1 MKKSIPVVLIVLVA
15 LTATLLAGCGNSA
28 PTPGTAWANSE
39 VFTYTVKDADR
50 DNAQIATMTITT
62 ERLSAGTY
70 RIGAIDR
77 DFTVSSTQ
85 SQGGGLRVKT
95 SAVAP
100 DGTVLMESE
109 SLLNGFTALA
119 SYKKVANGDVNYE
132 TRAYYDGKNYH
143 YQSGSAEWQSVKIKS
158 GFLDNELLYMVLRCY
173 SEIDSAYSA
182 TYNIPNPLNGVV
194 EKIAVSV
201 VGTEQSS
208 YTVKYIDLEDKEVEA
223 AKPVTVLSLS
233 KSESP
238 VGTSIGV
245 WYTKSDFALP
255 GVGGKTASYH
265 IPVKIVENNL
275 TYELVTVK
283 IR

>member
-50 DNAQIATMTITT
+50 DNAQIATMTVTT

-100 DGTVLMESE
+100 DGTVVDMEM
-109 SLLNGFTALA
+109 LRAAGLVRKPLDGLKVLGNGELT
-119 SYKKVANGDVNYE
+119 KK
-132 TRAYYDGKNYH
+132 
-143 YQSGSAEWQSVKIKS
+143 
-158 GFLDNELLYMVLRCY
+158 L
-173 SEIDSAYSA
+173 
-182 TYNIPNPLNGVV
+182 
-194 EKIAVSV
+194 
-201 VGTEQSS
+201 
-208 YTVKYIDLEDKEVEA
+208 TVKAAVFSAAAKAKIEA
-223 AKPVTVLSLS
+223 A
-233 KSESP
+233 
-238 VGTSIGV
+238 
-245 WYTKSDFALP
+245 
-255 GVGGKTASYH
+255 GGQA
-265 IPVKIVENNL
+265 E
-275 TYELVTVK
+275 EG
-283 IR
+283 